1 MPQILR
7 DTQVVSD
14 NWILL
19 DENAESLPNG
29 DLLLSFEQWQ
39 NFAEQLSNHSGSI
52 GVWLEGHA
60 EIEQIIEPLLNLPLI
75 AINFPKFADGRGFSA
90 ARLIRERYNYSG
102 ELRAIG
108 GFIRDQLY
116 LLKRCGFNAFQFSDE
131 NELSD
136 AAESLKDFSENYQ
149 VSVDQE
155 NPLFRRR

>member
-1 MPQILR
+1 MPQILK

-19 DENAESLPNG
+19 DENADSIPNG
-29 DLLLSFEQWQ
+29 DILLSYQQWQ
-39 NFAEQLSNHSGSI
+39 NFAEQLSNHNGSI

-75 AINFPKFADGRGFSA
+75 AINFPKFADGRGFSS

>member
-1 MPQILR
+1 MPQILKN
-7 DTQVVSD
+7 TEVVSD

-19 DENAESLPNG
+19 DETAESLPTGNV
-29 DLLLSFEQWQ
+29 LLSYEQWQ
-39 NFAEQLSNHSGSI
+39 NFADQLSNHSGSLGI
-52 GVWLEGHA
+52 WLEGHA
-60 EIEQIIEPLLNLPLI
+60 EIEQIIEPLLDLPLI
-75 AINFPKFADGRGFSA
+75 AINFPKFADGRGFSS

>member
-1 MPQILR
+1 MPQILKN
-7 DTQVVSD
+7 TEVVSD

-19 DENAESLPNG
+19 DETAESLPTGNV
-29 DLLLSFEQWQ
+29 LLSYEQWQ
-39 NFAEQLSNHSGSI
+39 NLTDQLSNHSGSL

-60 EIEQIIEPLLNLPLI
+60 EIEQIIEPLLDLPLI
-75 AINFPKFADGRGFSA
+75 AINFPKFADGRGFSS

>member
-1 MPQILR
+1 MPQILKN
-7 DTQVVSD
+7 TEVVSD

-19 DENAESLPNG
+19 DETAESLPTGNV
-29 DLLLSFEQWQ
+29 LLSYEQWQ
-39 NFAEQLSNHSGSI
+39 NFADQLSNHSGSL

-60 EIEQIIEPLLNLPLI
+60 EIEQIIEPLLDLPLI
-75 AINFPKFADGRGFSA
+75 AINFPKFADGRGFSS

-149 VSVDQE
+149 VSVDQK

>member
-1 MPQILR
+1 MPQILK

-19 DENAESLPNG
+19 DENADSIPNG
-29 DLLLSFEQWQ
+29 DILLSFEQWQ
-39 NFAEQLSNHSGSI
+39 NFAEQLNNHSGSI

>member
-1 MPQILR
+1 MPQILK

-19 DENAESLPNG
+19 DENAESIPAG
-29 DLLLSFEQWQ
+29 DILLSYQQWE
-39 NFAEQLSNHSGSI
+39 NFADNLSNHSGRI

-90 ARLIRERYNYSG
+90 ARLIKERYNYSG

-116 LLKRCGFNAFQFSDE
+116 LLNRCGFNAFQFSDE

>member
-1 MPQILR
+1 MPQILK
-7 DTQVVSD
+7 DTEVVSD
-14 NWILL
+14 NWIVL
-19 DENAESLPNG
+19 DESAESLPTG
-29 DLLLSFEQWQ
+29 DILLSYEQWQ
-39 NFAEQLSNHSGSI
+39 NFADQLSNHSGSL

-60 EIEQIIEPLLNLPLI
+60 EIEQIIEPLLDLPLI
-75 AINFPKFADGRGFSA
+75 AINFPKFADGRGFSS

>member
-1 MPQILR
+1 MPQILKN
-7 DTQVVSD
+7 TEVVSD
-14 NWILL
+14 SWIQL
-19 DENAESLPNG
+19 DETAESLPTGNV
-29 DLLLSFEQWQ
+29 LLSYEQWQ
-39 NFAEQLSNHSGSI
+39 NFADQLSNHSGSLGI
-52 GVWLEGHA
+52 WLEGHA
-60 EIEQIIEPLLNLPLI
+60 EIEQIIEPLLDLPLI
-75 AINFPKFADGRGFSA
+75 AINFPKFADGRGFSS

>member
-1 MPQILR
+1 MPQILK
-7 DTQVVSD
+7 DTEVVSD
-14 NWILL
+14 DWIVL
-19 DENAESLPNG
+19 DESAESLPTG
-29 DLLLSFEQWQ
+29 DILLSYEQWQ
-39 NFAEQLSNHSGSI
+39 NFADQLSNHSGSL

-60 EIEQIIEPLLNLPLI
+60 EIEQIIEPLLDLPLI
-75 AINFPKFADGRGFSA
+75 AINFPKFADGRGFSS

-149 VSVDQE
+149 VSVDQK

>member
-1 MPQILR
+1 MPQILK
-7 DTQVVSD
+7 DTLVVSD

-19 DENAESLPNG
+19 DENADSIPAG
-29 DLLLSFEQWQ
+29 DILLSYQQWQ
-39 NFAEQLSNHSGSI
+39 NFADQLSNHSGSI
-52 GVWLEGHA
+52 GIWLDGHA

-90 ARLIRERYNYSG
+90 ARLIRERYNYAG

-116 LLKRCGFNAFQFSDE
+116 LLNRCGFNAFQFSDE

>member
-1 MPQILR
+1 MPQILK

-19 DENAESLPNG
+19 DENADSIPNG
-29 DLLLSFEQWQ
+29 DILLSYQQWQ

>member
-1 MPQILR
+1 MPQILK

-14 NWILL
+14 NWMLV
-19 DENAESLPNG
+19 DENAESLPTG

-39 NFAEQLSNHSGSI
+39 NFADQLSNHSGSI
-52 GVWLEGHA
+52 GIWLEGHA
-60 EIEQIIEPLLNLPLI
+60 EIEQTIEPLLDLPLI

-116 LLKRCGFNAFQFSDE
+116 LLKRCGFNAFQFTDE

>member
-1 MPQILR
+1 MPQILK

-19 DENAESLPNG
+19 DENADSIPAG
-29 DLLLSFEQWQ
+29 DILLSYQQWQ
-39 NFAEQLSNHSGSI
+39 NFADHLSNHSGRI
-52 GVWLEGHA
+52 GIWLEGHA
-60 EIEQIIEPLLNLPLI
+60 EIEQITEPLLNLPLI

-90 ARLIRERYNYSG
+90 ARLIKERYNYAG

-116 LLKRCGFNAFQFSDE
+116 LLNRCGFNAFQFSDE

>member
-1 MPQILR
+1 MPQILKN
-7 DTQVVSD
+7 TEVVSD

-19 DENAESLPNG
+19 DETAESLPTGNV
-29 DLLLSFEQWQ
+29 LLSYEQWQ
-39 NFAEQLSNHSGSI
+39 NYADQLSSHSGSL

-60 EIEQIIEPLLNLPLI
+60 EIEQIIEPFLDLPLI
-75 AINFPKFADGRGFSA
+75 AINFPKFADGRGFSS

-131 NELSD
+131 NELSE

>member
-1 MPQILR
+1 MPQILK